1 MLVRIVVR
9 LKVRSRLLVSMVLIV
24 MRVFFQI
31 HRDFF
36 EKKYVWMIEINL
48 LGYFLVSFLGVLGM
62 SWPVGFVGLVVD

>member
-9 LKVRSRLLVSMVLIV
+9 LKVRGRLLVSMVLIV
-24 MRVFFQI
+24 MRVFFRI

-48 LGYFLVSFLGVLGM
+48 LG
-62 SWPVGFVGLVVD
+62 